1 MKSGLSDNNQKHR
14 FPEPHPILVA
24 SKLSVPKGPARPLDR
39 PRISTRLD
47 EDARRLPGLT
57 VVSAPPGYG
66 KTSAVIAW
74 LRKTESRGAWFG
86 LDALDN
92 DPKRFLVHLIASV
105 RKESER
111 FGESLQSLPTALR
124 LPSPEFL
131 ASLIANEISDL
142 SSSFSYILDDY
153 HEIQNPYVHE
163 IVEGLIRFQPRN
175 LHLVILTRVDPPFP
189 LARYRVEGR
198 MTEFRAKDLLF
209 TIEETGRFL
218 DLTSGI
224 TVDQSSVNVLWSTT
238 EGWPAA
244 LQLCALSLQNTDSQS
259 AETFVK
265 NFSGQDR
272 YIVDYLAEEVLQ
284 RQNGEIVDF
293 LLETSVLERFSA
305 ELCDWVRGKKNS
317 RGLLDEL
324 KQRNLFLVPLDTEG
338 SWYRYHPLFSNFLC
352 VRVSHERRRQL
363 HLRAAEWFD
372 RQNMPALAVKHA
384 VQSGDSNVSGQV
396 INRRAEGA
404 FRLGYHALLG
414 SWLESLSEEFIRSNF
429 ELALYKAWI
438 LFLTGK
444 IQELKLLIGHL
455 DSGISK
461 IENTESYGRY
471 LSLKAWLARSQGDLV
486 DKSLVLPHSDSH
498 GEPIIDFLSH
508 LAVGQ
513 AAFQEGRT
521 EEAVELLDEAYR
533 LERQAGNS
541 FAALCALHNLCFY
554 LLDNGKRKEVQRLC
568 VEALDVYTDS
578 QGEKL
583 PISGMAYLPLAA
595 SCYEA
600 NALEQAR
607 EYSETGLVLCRN
619 LNLEDILV
627 EDGTRTLALVH
638 IAEGR
643 LENALSLLSDTLER
657 YQRSNLHAPLNSLLA
672 LQAEIAIRQGD
683 LRSAQSWAD
692 RRGFDPNAPPSSVP
706 GYEHLTYV
714 RLLLTRNRLE
724 EASAWLS
731 VFKESCERSQRGRML
746 LSVLLLRALWF
757 IQAEQAEEA
766 QRIVKQ
772 TLMIASP
779 QEYRRPFLDE
789 FPALEPIVLQCRQV
803 APDFVDS
810 LQVSLKDDRE
820 IPVIDFR
827 IEPLSKREQEVLRL
841 AAEALTNREIADR
854 LFISVGTVK
863 WHMNH
868 ILAKLNVATRSKA
881 ASKARE
887 LGLL

>member
-1 MKSGLSDNNQKHR
+1 M
-14 FPEPHPILVA
+14 
-24 SKLSVPKGPARPLDR
+24 
-39 PRISTRLD
+39 LD
-47 EDARRLPGLT
+47 ENARRLPGLT
-57 VVSAPPGYG
+57 VISAPPGYG

-74 LRKTESRGAWFG
+74 LRKTGSRVAWFG

-92 DPKRFLVHLIASV
+92 DPKRFLVHLIASI
-105 RKESER
+105 RNESER
-111 FGESLQSLPTALR
+111 FGESLQALLTALR

-131 ASLIANEISDL
+131 ASLIANEISNL
-142 SSSFSYILDDY
+142 SYSFSYILDDY

-163 IVEGLIRFQPRN
+163 IIAGLIRFQPRN
-175 LHLVILTRVDPPFP
+175 LHLAVLTRVDPPFP
-189 LARYRVEGR
+189 LTRYRIEGR
-198 MTEFRAKDLLF
+198 MTEFRARDLLF
-209 TIEETGRFL
+209 TAEETGRFL
-218 DLTSGI
+218 DLISGI
-224 TVDQSSVNVLWSTT
+224 SVDKASVTALYSKT

-244 LQLCALSLQNTDSQS
+244 LQLCALSLQNTDSQY

-265 NFSGQDR
+265 NFGGQDR
-272 YIVDYLAEEVLQ
+272 YIVDYLVEEVLH
-284 RQNGEIVDF
+284 RQPPEIVNF
-293 LLETSVLERFSA
+293 VLETSLFERFSA
-305 ELCDWVRGKKNS
+305 DLCDWVRGKKNS
-317 RGLLDEL
+317 SELLDEL

-338 SWYRYHPLFSNFLC
+338 SWYRYHSLFSNFLS
-352 VRVSHERRRQL
+352 VRLSHERRRQI
-363 HLRAAEWFD
+363 HLKAAEWFD
-372 RQNMPALAVKHA
+372 KQNMPAVAVKHA
-384 VQSGDSNVSGQV
+384 LQSGDTNASGQA
-396 INRRAEGA
+396 INRQAEGA

-429 ELALYKAWI
+429 ELAVYKAWI

-444 IQELKLLIGHL
+444 IRELKLVLRRL
-455 DSGISK
+455 DSSISK
-461 IENTESYGRY
+461 IKNTESYGRY

-486 DKSLVLPHSDSH
+486 DESLTVPQTDGHR
-498 GEPIIDFLSH
+498 EPIIDLLSH

-521 EEAVELLDEAYR
+521 EEAIELLDEAYR
-533 LERQAGNS
+533 LERDAGNS

-554 LLDNGKRKEVQRLC
+554 LLDNGKRKEVHRLC
-568 VEALDVYTDS
+568 VEALEIYTDS

-583 PISGMAYLPLAA
+583 PISGMAYLPLAV

-600 NALEQAR
+600 DALEQAR
-607 EYSETGLVLCRN
+607 EYSETGLALCRN

-627 EDGTRTLALVH
+627 EDGTRTLAQVH

-657 YQRSNLHAPLNSLLA
+657 YEHSNLHAPLNSLLA

-683 LRSAQSWAD
+683 LLSAQSWAD
-692 RRGFDPNAPPSSVP
+692 RRGFDLKAPPSSVP

-714 RLLLTRNRLE
+714 RLLLARNRLE
-724 EASAWLS
+724 EASDWLS
-731 VFKESCERSQRGRML
+731 VLKESCERAKRGRML
-746 LSVLLLRALWF
+746 MSVLILQALWF
-757 IQAEQAEEA
+757 IQAEQAQEA

-789 FPALEPIVLQCRQV
+789 FPAIEPIVLQCRQ
-803 APDFVDS
+803 ATPDFVDS
-810 LQVSLKDDRE
+810 LQVRLKVDRE

-827 IEPLSKREQEVLRL
+827 IEPLSKREHDVLQL

-868 ILAKLNVATRSKA
+868 IIAKLNVTSRSKA